1 MKKLWDHIQLL
12 KEYNKL
18 RINYDA
24 LNTNFKNSAY
34 KKVLDYEA
42 QEQEI
47 QKLQNEVLTLK
58 EKLAIVLKNE
68 KQRQAVESL
77 KERKKKNEK

>member
-12 KEYNKL
+12 KEYNTL
-18 RINYDA
+18 RIKYDA

-68 KQRQAVESL
+68 KQRQAVQSL
-77 KERKKKNEK
+77 KERKNKK